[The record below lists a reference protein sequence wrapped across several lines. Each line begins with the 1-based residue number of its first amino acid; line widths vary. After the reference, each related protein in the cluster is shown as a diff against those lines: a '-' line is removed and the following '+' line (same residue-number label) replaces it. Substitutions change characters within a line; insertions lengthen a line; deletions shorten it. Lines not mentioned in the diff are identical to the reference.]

1 MIYSMKTVLIT
12 DVEHNFGPALA
23 QAFAREGA
31 TVVTGDCDRTLVDI
45 VINNVLLPTEPQA
58 FAQISFDTWKRKI
71 EADLTGSFFL
81 FRSILPNM
89 IRRRYGRVIN
99 FTGRRTDTLSS
110 STERGMIGMTLGL
123 AREYARYNITANC
136 IGVGDAQ
143 REQGITLLALT
154 LASENSAHITG
165 QCIFTQL

>member
-1 MIYSMKTVLIT
+1 MIVFIT
-12 DVEHNFGPALA
+12 DVERNFGPSLA
-23 QAFAREGA
+23 RAFTENGA
-31 TVVTGDCDRTLVDI
+31 NVVTGECDLTRLDV
-45 VINNVLLPTEPQA
+45 VINNVLLPTEPRA
-58 FAQISFDTWKRKI
+58 FAEISFDSWKRKI
-71 EADLTGSFFL
+71 EVELTGSFFL
-81 FRSILPNM
+81 FKSVLPHM
-89 IRRRYGRVIN
+89 IEQRWGRIIN

-123 AREYARYNITANC
+123 AREYAKYNITANC

-143 REQGITLLALT
+143 PEQGITLLALT